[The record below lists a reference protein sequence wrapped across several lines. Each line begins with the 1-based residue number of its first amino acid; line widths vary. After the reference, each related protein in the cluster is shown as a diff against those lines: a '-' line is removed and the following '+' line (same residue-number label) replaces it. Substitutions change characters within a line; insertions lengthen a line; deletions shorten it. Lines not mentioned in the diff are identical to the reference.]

1 MHSLFFVIFGR
12 SHEVSQ
18 PDLIVSNPDTKDII
32 SFSYLST
39 ADEFEDLL
47 LFSDKDVV

>member
-18 PDLIVSNPDTKDII
+18 PNLIVSNPDI
-32 SFSYLST
+32 SFRYLSA